1 MKKPSLFALLG
12 LLLLGALLPHR
23 SLAQG
28 SIPFTI
34 NNTSPFADTDLYVAI
49 VGIDPANNH
58 VWINAANSQV
68 LPMSSSY
75 NTVTGPT
82 INGNT
87 GPGQNSKYAACFT
100 KLSNIPNHTFTLPY
114 IAGCRVYI
122 AKGQQLYFYFFGA
135 TGAPSGYTA
144 PNPQS
149 PTDPNTGIL
158 YETIELTNNSGGFF
172 GNTTRVDAFAYPM
185 GLELYGN
192 GYYKKTGELKTAAEI
207 VAAYK
212 ASVPTEFQ
220 GTVNNTTGVISF
232 PSKTPAFYDG
242 TNGTTPGPY
251 ANYFKPYIDAIWA
264 KYKNEDLIFYAGNAG
279 VFKGRVGADDRLVVV
294 GQSGAFTG
302 RTGIVSRRPTT
313 QEAFEGKGVLASGVG
328 DVTVDLVVQAQL
340 TAAINRHV
348 VNTTTANVGQQNWY
362 DASQYYQTAPFN
374 YYARFWHLPGISV
387 DNLSYG
393 FAYDD
398 VADQSSTLQTP
409 QPTKVIATFGG
420 FAGQATGTAQAVP
433 GKLEAES
440 FASQSGTQTETT
452 TDTGGGL
459 NVDYF
464 ETGDYLDYSVNVA
477 TAGTYTVGFRVASAN
492 GGATLQL
499 RNSGGTTLGS
509 ISVGNTGGW
518 QAWQTISTNVTLPA
532 GKQTLRLYA
541 AASTGCNVNWLNFST
556 ASSAFS
562 VLLQAEA
569 ANVNNGMTAETTTDT
584 GGGQNMGFI
593 DQGDYLVW
601 NAINFPTTGT
611 YTIEYRVA
619 SGASGGTI
627 SADLNAG
634 AVQLGN
640 STLPATGGWQTWTT
654 VSKTVTIN
662 AGTYNFGIYAQTG
675 GYNLNW
681 VRITKVSGAR
691 EAAPVVA
698 ASTAS
703 TEQLSLY
710 PNPVSDQLR
719 LATAP
724 ELAGSTYRVV
734 NAVGQAVRSGALG
747 TSLDVTTL
755 PAGLYQLVVTTPDQQ
770 TLSRRFTKR

>member
-12 LLLLGALLPHR
+12 LLLLAALLPHR
-23 SLAQG
+23 SQAQG

-49 VGIDPANNH
+49 VGIDPSNNH

-68 LPMSSSY
+68 LPMSSAY

-100 KLSNIPNHTFTLPY
+100 KLSNIPNRTFTLPY

-122 AKGQQLYFYFFGA
+122 ARGQQLYFYFFGA
-135 TGAPSGYTA
+135 NGAPSGYTA

-192 GYYKKTGELKTAAEI
+192 GYYKKTGELKTAADI
-207 VAAYK
+207 VASYK
-212 ASVPTEFQ
+212 ANVPTEFQ
-220 GTVNNTTGVISF
+220 GTVNNSTGVISF

-242 TNGTTPGPY
+242 TNGTTAGQY
-251 ANYFKPYIDAIWA
+251 GNYFKSYIDAIWA
-264 KYKNEDLIFYAGNAG
+264 KYKSEDLIFYAGNAG

-348 VNTTTANVGQQNWY
+348 VNTTAANVGQQNWY
-362 DASQYYQTAPFN
+362 DVSKFYQTAPYN

-398 VADQSSTLQTP
+398 VADQSATLQTP

-420 FAGQATGTAQAVP
+420 YAGQSQPATGVATVYKDCNYTGTATA
-433 GKLEAES
+433 L
-440 FASQSGTQTETT
+440 
-452 TDTGGGL
+452 
-459 NVDYF
+459 
-464 ETGDYLDYSVNVA
+464 SV
-477 TAGTYTVGFRVASAN
+477 GTYTLAQLQAKGILDNDISSLQVSSGYQVILYTNDNFAGSTLSLTAN
-492 GGATLQL
+492 TSCLVNNAL
-499 RNSGGTTLGS
+499 
-509 ISVGNTGGW
+509 
-518 QAWQTISTNVTLPA
+518 
-532 GKQTLRLYA
+532 
-541 AASTGCNVNWLNFST
+541 STGNWNDQTTSLKVQAAT
-556 ASSAFS
+556 TSAFS

-584 GGGQNMGFI
+584 GGGQDMGFI

-601 NAINFPTTGT
+601 NNITFPSTGT
-611 YTIEYRVA
+611 YTIEYRAA

-634 AVQLGN
+634 TIQFGN
-640 STLPATGGWQTWTT
+640 TTLPGTGGWQTWTT

-681 VRITKVSGAR
+681 VRITKASSAR
-691 EAAPVVA
+691 EAAPALAA
-698 ASTAS
+698 ASAAS
-703 TEQLSLY
+703 SEPLSLY
-710 PNPVSDQLR
+710 PNPVSSQLQ
-719 LATAP
+719 LAAAP
-724 ELAGSTYRVV
+724 ELAGSTYRVL
-734 NAVGQAVRSGALG
+734 NALGQAVRSGALG
-747 TSLDVTTL
+747 TSLDVATL
-755 PAGLYQLVVTTPDQQ
+755 PAGLYQLLVTTPGQQ
-770 TLSRRFTKR
+770 TLSRRFTKL